1 MRPVSSVSQLSL
13 FSAGARPPQPGD
25 LAGLLCGPGQIVR
38 FGSGD
43 TARLSVVLA
52 DPRRAPVVV
61 AACVA
66 VGIDAEPAVTESG
79 ASASAPRSAATWS
92 VWRRRGRGRGE
103 EAGARRRTRADE
115 SGSPGLVPP
124 GAVKTVPAGM
134 QLDGA
139 VLRVWMVA
147 AGRWDGRGVDLLL
160 DPHAPQTHL
169 ALIAAATRAGI
180 SPARSGRGTAFRITG
195 NRRIRRFLELRR
207 SRRPQVLLRTS
218 GRRRGWHGPLTARL
232 RSRPSDRRRAECDRG
247 NTWRARREE
256 CPPSVDTGGHGDE
269 HRGAARGGQWS
280 GYDVTTGTSPTTD
293 TAADGARAQ
302 GGRRP
307 AFRHAHRPRNRPPD
321 APPGDRR
328 VADQGQEDR
337 ALPGQRL
344 RRRVVSRPHPGSSAR
359 CRGRPRQVQ
368 GRGRGPGSAWTST
381 TSSSRS
387 TS

>member
-13 FSAGARPPQPGD
+13 FSAGARTPQPGD

-79 ASASAPRSAATWS
+79 ATAVRTAF
-92 VWRRRGRGRGE
+92 RRDLVGLAQSWTMGRGE
-103 EAGARRRTRADE
+103 EAGAFRRPEADE
-115 SGSPGLVPP
+115 SASPASSLRE
-124 GAVKTVPAGM
+124 VKTVPAGM

-180 SPARSGRGTAFRITG
+180 SPARSGRGTALRITG
-195 NRRIRRFLELRR
+195 NRRIRRFLELVGA
-207 SRRPQVLLRTS
+207 PPTGLAPDEWPEAGVARTVDS
-218 GRRRGWHGPLTARL
+218 AVTL
-232 RSRPSDRRRAECDRG
+232 
-247 NTWRARREE
+247 
-256 CPPSVDTGGHGDE
+256 PSV
-269 HRGAARGGQWS
+269 R
-280 GYDVTTGTSPTTD
+280 PTT
-293 TAADGARAQ
+293 
-302 GGRRP
+302 
-307 AFRHAHRPRNRPPD
+307 
-321 APPGDRR
+321 RR
-328 VADQGQEDR
+328 V
-337 ALPGQRL
+337 
-344 RRRVVSRPHPGSSAR
+344 
-359 CRGRPRQVQ
+359 
-368 GRGRGPGSAWTST
+368 
-381 TSSSRS
+381 
-387 TS
+387 